1 MNKIYIF
8 SLLNEVWQEFEDLKY
23 SAEGVGV
30 KLHKGNLIVFGG
42 FNGDER
48 IKRIYFDKREGELVE
63 KASFYCNSYFFEGN
77 IYGECSYKEG

>member
-42 FNGDER
+42 LNDENEF
-48 IKRIYFDKREGELVE
+48 IKRIYSENEEGELVHE
-63 KASFYCNSYFFEGN
+63 VSF
-77 IYGECSYKEG
+77 I